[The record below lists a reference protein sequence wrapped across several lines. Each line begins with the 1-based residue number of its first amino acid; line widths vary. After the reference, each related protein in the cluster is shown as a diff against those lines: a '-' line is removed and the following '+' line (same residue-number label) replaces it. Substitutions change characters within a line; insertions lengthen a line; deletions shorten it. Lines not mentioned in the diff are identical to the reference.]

1 MSRDLLHTLSSGLRR
16 KTAEIDRIFD
26 ALAIGIA
33 VADARD
39 CREIRVNAAMA
50 QLLGIAPQHM
60 LRFKDTAEPPPFVVL
75 KNGRP
80 ADPEDLPMRR
90 AARTGE
96 IRDEEIDIV
105 HADGRR
111 ICLNVYAAPLLG
123 DAGQPC
129 GAVAVAIDVTERRRV
144 EQEQRFLADA
154 SRILSA
160 SLEFEATLSELAQ
173 LVMPMFG
180 DYCFIDVLC
189 DDGSFNRVALV
200 VADSA
205 RSVVAD
211 ALRKYPASLGF
222 DSPAARAIRGG
233 EPIVVND
240 CPPEL
245 LSRAAQTPEHLNLL
259 ERFGVCAFMMAPLRA
274 RGRTLG
280 LLTVGACDSRRKY
293 GPRDMALAADL
304 SSRAGLALD
313 NALLYRHAQEA
324 NRLKEDFLATLSH
337 ELRTPLNA
345 LLGWTQMLKSPALDE
360 ATRRRALES
369 VERNAQAQAVLIN
382 DLLDVSRVMSG
393 KLRLEERRVDLQ
405 AVVLAAADAVR
416 PAVRAREIDLAVS
429 LTPLDGD
436 VIGDPD
442 RLQQVIWNLLA
453 NAVKFTPSHGRVEV
467 SVEATGGAVQIVVTD
482 TGAGI
487 DPAFLPH
494 VFERFRQGD
503 SSTTRLHGG
512 LGLGLAIVRHLVD
525 LHGGTVTAES
535 EGLGHGSRFVVTL
548 PVRLQTSAEGVQ
560 RALDQEATATLRGV
574 RVLAVDDD
582 QDSRELVLLILRSA
596 GAEVMVVSS
605 AVTALDVVDSFNPHV
620 LVSDIAMPGMDGYT
634 FVRELAARD
643 SAPRPLAIALTACA
657 APEDVRRATEAGFA
671 MHLSKPA
678 DYERLVRVIG
688 DLQTAEKSD
697 GLHGKW

>member
-1 MSRDLLHTLSSGLRR
+1 
-16 KTAEIDRIFD
+16 
-26 ALAIGIA
+26 
-33 VADARD
+33 
-39 CREIRVNAAMA
+39 
-50 QLLGIAPQHM
+50 
-60 LRFKDTAEPPPFVVL
+60 
-75 KNGRP
+75 
-80 ADPEDLPMRR
+80 MRR

-96 IRDEEIDIV
+96 IRDEEIDII
-105 HADGRR
+105 HRDGRR
-111 ICLNVYAAPLLG
+111 ISLNVYAAPLVG
-123 DAGQPC
+123 DDGEPR

-160 SLEFEATLSELAQ
+160 SLEFETTLAELAK
-173 LVMPMFG
+173 LAVPMFG

-189 DDGSFNRVALV
+189 DDGSFDRVALV
-200 VADSA
+200 VADST
-205 RSVVAD
+205 RSGIAD
-211 ALRKYPASLGF
+211 ALRKYPPSLGF

-233 EPIVVND
+233 EPLVVND

-245 LSRAAQTPEHLNLL
+245 LTRAAQTPEHLELL
-259 ERFGVCAFMMAPLRA
+259 QRFGVCAFMMAPLRA

-280 LLTVGACDSRRKY
+280 LLSVGACNSTRKY
-293 GPRDMALAADL
+293 GPRDVALAADL

-345 LLGWTQMLKSPALDE
+345 LLGWTQMLKAPALDE
-360 ATRRRALES
+360 ATRRRALDS

-405 AVVLAAADAVR
+405 AVVLAAVDAVR

-429 LTPLDGD
+429 LTPLAGD

-442 RLQQVIWNLLA
+442 RLQQVVWNLLS
-453 NAVKFTPSHGRVEV
+453 NAVKFTPARGRVEV

-503 SSTTRLHGG
+503 STTTRLHGG

-525 LHGGTVTAES
+525 LHGGTVTVES
-535 EGLGHGSRFVVTL
+535 EGPGRGSRFVVTL
-548 PVRLQTSAEGVQ
+548 PVRHETAIEGAP
-560 RALDQEATATLRGV
+560 RAPLREAAATLRGV

-605 AVTALDVVDSFNPHV
+605 AVTALDVVDNFKPHV
-620 LVSDIAMPGMDGYT
+620 LVSDIAMPGMDGYA
-634 FVRELAARD
+634 FVRELAARERGT
-643 SAPRPLAIALTACA
+643 PPPLAIALTAYA
-657 APEDVRRATEAGFA
+657 GPEDVRRATEAGFA
-671 MHLSKPA
+671 MHLSKPT

-688 DLQTAEKSD
+688 ELALDVSSAAPS
-697 GLHGKW
+697 GA

>member
-1 MSRDLLHTLSSGLRR
+1 MSRDLLHTLSTGLRR

-26 ALAIGIA
+26 ALSIGVA
-33 VADARD
+33 VADASD
-39 CREIRVNAAMA
+39 CLEIRVNAAMA
-50 QLLGIAPQHM
+50 QLLGIAPQHL
-60 LRFKDTAEPPPFVVL
+60 LRFKDAAEPPPFIVL
-75 KNGRP
+75 KNGLP

-96 IRDEEIDIV
+96 IRDEEIDII
-105 HADGRR
+105 HRDGRR
-111 ICLNVYAAPLLG
+111 MSLNVYAAPLLG
-123 DAGQPC
+123 DDGQPR

-160 SLEFEATLSELAQ
+160 SLEFETTLAELAQ
-173 LVMPMFG
+173 LAVPMFG

-200 VADSA
+200 VADAA
-205 RSVVAD
+205 RSDVAD

-233 EPIVVND
+233 EPLVVND

-245 LSRAAQTPEHLNLL
+245 LSRAAQTPEHLELL
-259 ERFGVCAFMMAPLRA
+259 KRFGVCAFMMAPLRA

-280 LLTVGACDSRRKY
+280 LLSVGACSSRRKY
-293 GPRDMALAADL
+293 GPRDVALAADL

-345 LLGWTQMLKSPALDE
+345 LLGWTQMLKSSALDE
-360 ATRRRALES
+360 ATRRRALDS

-405 AVVLAAADAVR
+405 AVVLAAVDAVR

-429 LTPLDGD
+429 LTPLAGD

-442 RLQQVIWNLLA
+442 RLQQVVWNLLS
-453 NAVKFTPSHGRVEV
+453 NAVKFTPSHGRVEL

-525 LHGGTVTAES
+525 LHGGTVTVES
-535 EGLGHGSRFVVTL
+535 EGLGRGSRFVVTL
-548 PVRLQTSAEGVQ
+548 PVRHETSVEGVQ
-560 RALDQEATATLRGV
+560 RAADQEAAATLRGV

-620 LVSDIAMPGMDGYT
+620 LVSDIAMPGMDGYA
-634 FVRELAARD
+634 FVRELAARQRTA
-643 SAPRPLAIALTACA
+643 SPPPAIALTAYA
-657 APEDVRRATEAGFA
+657 GPEDVRRATDAGFA

-688 DLQTAEKSD
+688 DLAVDVTSASPS
-697 GLHGKW
+697 GS